1 MCIILFDKNVI
12 NLSLV
17 RNSVTESPKKPS
29 TYFFDKKKKKIN
41 LLAQK
46 MKLN

>member
-29 TYFFDKKKKKIN
+29 TYFFDKKKKIN